1 MDQVKDVAFLVVG
14 GGMAGASAAAHL
26 SEHGSVALLEAEDH
40 VGYHSTGRSAA
51 LFSGIY
57 GNEVVRQLSRAS
69 RAFLFEPPTR
79 FAAHPLVSP
88 RDTLYFATGEQLHL
102 LDQFREDADIAAGT
116 VVLSAAQAQQR
127 VPIFRKGYLGGAL
140 LETGSA
146 DIDVDALLQGFLRQ
160 ARARGTEIVT
170 SARLSGV
177 ARVEGRWH
185 VTSRVGRFS
194 APVIVNAAGAWG
206 DEFAQCAGVSPIG
219 LMPKRRTAAL
229 IDAPSGAD
237 VSRWPSAIAIDEQFY
252 FKPDAGQLLVSPADE
267 TDSPPCDAQP
277 EELDVAI
284 AIDHFE
290 QATGSQVRR
299 VSHTWAGL
307 RTFSPDRTPVAG
319 FDPDADGFFWLVGQ
333 GGYGIQT
340 AVALGQVTA
349 SLCTYGKL
357 SPEIASTGLLASRLS
372 PARFRTVS

>member
-69 RAFLFEPPTR
+69 RAFLFEPPAG
-79 FAAHPLVSP
+79 FAAHPLVCP
-88 RDTLYFATGEQLHL
+88 RDTLYFATGEQRHL

-127 VPIFRKGYLGGAL
+127 VPVFRKGYLGGGL

-170 SARLSGV
+170 SARLADV
-177 ARVEGRWH
+177 ARVDGRWH
-185 VTSRVGRFS
+185 VSSRGGRFS

-206 DEFAQCAGVSPIG
+206 DEFARCAGVSPIG

-229 IDAPSGAD
+229 IDAPGGAD

-349 SLCTYGKL
+349 SLCTSGNL
-357 SPEIASTGLLASRLS
+357 SPELAGTGLLASRLS
-372 PARFRTVS
+372 PARFRTGP